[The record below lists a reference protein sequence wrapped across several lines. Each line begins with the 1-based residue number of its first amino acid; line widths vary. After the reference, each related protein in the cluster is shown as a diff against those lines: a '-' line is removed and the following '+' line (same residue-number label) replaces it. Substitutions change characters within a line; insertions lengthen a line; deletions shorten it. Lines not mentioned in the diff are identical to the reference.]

1 MSQHV
6 CAKGKFF
13 FDFSD
18 TSLENFCSK
27 DALINA
33 IGDVEQNIQEL
44 EIFIHINIQN
54 KKNIKTRIVTIY
66 IHLHLIKI

>member
-27 DALINA
+27 DALMNA
-33 IGDVEQNIQEL
+33 TGDVEQKIQEL
-44 EIFIHINIQN
+44 EIFIHRNIQN
-54 KKNIKTRIVTIY
+54 KKNIKTRKVTIY
-66 IHLHLIKI
+66 IH